1 MYGYIYMIINKVNDK
16 TYIGQRKSN
25 KFCHE
30 DKYMGS
36 GKLLIKAIKKYD
48 KENFEKLLVQY
59 VETKEEADE
68 QEIFWIAHYRERGMA
83 QYNIADGGHG
93 DNGNSH
99 KIGWHHSEE
108 TKRKMSNSH
117 IGIFRGREPWNKGI
131 PNLRCKGSH
140 WYNNGTISVRAFE
153 CPNGFIPGRLAVQK

>member
-16 TYIGQRKSN
+16 TYIGQRESK
-25 KFCHE
+25 KFCHQ

-36 GKLLIKAIKKYD
+36 GKLLKKAFKKYG

-59 VETKEEADE
+59 IETKEEADK

-93 DNGNSH
+93 SNGNSH
-99 KIGWHHSEE
+99 RVGWHHSEE
-108 TKRKMSNSH
+108 TKRKISNSH
-117 IGIFRGREPWNKGI
+117 IGIFRGREPWNKGE
-131 PNLRCKGSH
+131 KGRH
-140 WYNNGTISVRAFE
+140 WYNNGIEEKMTFE
-153 CPNGFIPGRLAVQK
+153 CPIGWKEGRLNKNKSFN